1 MGVLRYDKASP
12 LSKPVRLPNGFVRA
26 EGYLTRSGIFVYR
39 DAQGKT
45 VRELRPPQ
53 EVMHA
58 DSLASFGLMPVTNE
72 HPSELL
78 TADNAKQYAVG
89 SVSESVV
96 PEGDKVRAV
105 LMITDASAIEALD
118 AGKSE
123 LSCGYTADVVQ
134 EAGVWQG
141 QPYDAVQRNIRG
153 NHVALV
159 DAGRAG
165 PACAIRMDA
174 AGAAQE
180 IPMGDVMTVQEIPM
194 GDVMIEL
201 GGSQYSVPAEMV
213 AEFVKQVEA
222 KGLKPMMG
230 DAKPDA
236 AQAASAEMAAVK
248 ADAQRKLDALQAR
261 LDGLQSEASAKAL
274 REKIASEIRE
284 DIAVTET
291 AKRFDAQVS
300 ESDSTE
306 VKRRK
311 IIAKIDP
318 SIKLDGK
325 SPEYVGGLLDALVLA
340 RGEQVA
346 ASPRAGTLR
355 LDGKDGNE
363 DPAEAARKEMEDRF
377 ANAHKKGGK

>member
-1 MGVLRYDKASP
+1 MGVLRYDQASP

-26 EGYLTRSGIFVYR
+26 DGYLTRSGIFVYR

-45 VRELRPPQ
+45 IRELRPPE
-53 EVMHA
+53 EVMHP

-134 EAGVWQG
+134 ETGVWQG
-141 QPYDAVQRNIRG
+141 QPYDAIQRNIRG

-165 PACAIRMDA
+165 PACSIRMDA
-174 AGAAQE
+174 AGAA
-180 IPMGDVMTVQEIPM
+180 QEIPM

-274 REKIASEIRE
+274 REKITSEIRE

-346 ASPRAGTLR
+346 ASPRSGSLR
-355 LDGKDGNE
+355 LDGKGGNE

>member
-1 MGVLRYDKASP
+1 MGVLRFDKASP

-45 VRELRPPQ
+45 VRELRPPE

-96 PEGDKVRAV
+96 PEGDKVRAS
-105 LMITDASAIEALD
+105 LMITDAAAIEALD

-123 LSCGYTADVVQ
+123 LSCGYTADVSI
-134 EAGVWQG
+134 ESGVWQG
-141 QPYDAVQRNIRG
+141 QPYDAIQRNIRG

-180 IPMGDVMTVQEIPM
+180 ITMNEVMLEV
-194 GDVMIEL
+194 
-201 GGSQYSVPAEMV
+201 GGAEYSVPADLA
-213 AEFVKQVEA
+213 AELVKMLES
-222 KGLKPMMG
+222 KGLKPVMG
-230 DAKPDA
+230 DVKPA
-236 AQAASAEMAAVK
+236 ASEAQSAEMAAVK
-248 ADAQRKLDALQAR
+248 ADAQRKIDALQAR
-261 LDGLQSEASAKAL
+261 LDVLQSVAAAKNL
-274 REKIASEIRE
+274 RETIAREIRE
-284 DIAVTET
+284 DMAVTEM
-291 AKRFDAQVS
+291 AKRFDAEVS
-300 ESDSTE
+300 ESDTIES
-306 VKRRK
+306 KRRK
-311 IIAKIDP
+311 IVAKLDP

-340 RGEQVA
+340 RGEQAA
-346 ASPRAGTLR
+346 ASPRAGSLK
-355 LDGKDGNE
+355 LDGKDE
-363 DPAEAARKEMEDRF
+363 IADPAEAARNEMLARF
-377 ANAHKKGGK
+377 ANTPHKKEGK

>member
-1 MGVLRYDKASP
+1 VGVLRYDKASP

-141 QPYDAVQRNIRG
+141 QPYDAIQRNIRG

-165 PACAIRMDA
+165 PACSIRMDA
-174 AGAAQE
+174 AGAA
-180 IPMGDVMTVQEIPM
+180 QEIPM

-230 DAKPDA
+230 DAKPAAA

-346 ASPRAGTLR
+346 ASPRSGSLR
-355 LDGKDGNE
+355 LDGKGGNE

>member
-1 MGVLRYDKASP
+1 MGVLRYDQASP

-39 DAQGKT
+39 DAQGRT
-45 VRELRPPQ
+45 VRELRPPE
-53 EVMHA
+53 EVMHP

-78 TADNAKQYAVG
+78 TADNAKEYQVG
-89 SVSESVV
+89 TVSESVV
-96 PEGDKVRAV
+96 AEGDKVRAA
-105 LMITDASAIEALD
+105 LMITDAQAIESLD

-123 LSCGYTADVVQ
+123 LSCGYTADLVQ

-141 QPYDAVQRNIRG
+141 QPYDAIQRNIRG

-165 PACAIRMDA
+165 PACSIRMDA
-174 AGAAQE
+174 AGAA
-180 IPMGDVMTVQEIPM
+180 QEIPM

-274 REKIASEIRE
+274 REKITSEIRE

-346 ASPRAGTLR
+346 ASPRSGSLR
-355 LDGKDGNE
+355 LDGKGGNE

>member
-1 MGVLRYDKASP
+1 MGVLRYDQASP

-39 DAQGKT
+39 DAQGRT
-45 VRELRPPQ
+45 VRELRPPE

-72 HPSELL
+72 HPSDLL

-165 PACAIRMDA
+165 PACSIRMDA
-174 AGAAQE
+174 AGAA
-180 IPMGDVMTVQEIPM
+180 QEIPM

-274 REKIASEIRE
+274 REKITSEIRE

-340 RGEQVA
+340 RGEQIA

-363 DPAEAARKEMEDRF
+363 DPAEAARTEMEDRF

>member
-1 MGVLRYDKASP
+1 MLRYDKASP

-26 EGYLTRSGIFVYR
+26 EGYLTRTGIFIYR
-39 DAQGKT
+39 DAKGNT
-45 VRELRPPQ
+45 VRELRTPD
-53 EVMHA
+53 EVLHPEA
-58 DSLASFGLMPVTNE
+58 LASFALVPVTND
-72 HPSELL
+72 HPPELL
-78 TADNAKQYAVG
+78 TADNAKQYTVG

-96 PEGDKVRAV
+96 ADGDKVRAA
-105 LMITDASAIEALD
+105 LMITDAEAIEALD
-118 AGKSE
+118 TGRSE
-123 LSCGYTADVVQ
+123 LSCGYTADVVA
-134 EAGVWQG
+134 ESGVWEG

-165 PACAIRMDA
+165 PACSIRMDA
-174 AGAAQE
+174 AGAA
-180 IPMGDVMTVQEIPM
+180 QEIPM

-236 AQAASAEMAAVK
+236 AAQAASAEMAAVK
-248 ADAQRKLDALQAR
+248 ADAQRKIDALQAR
-261 LDGLQSEASAKAL
+261 LDGLQSEASAKAQ

-284 DIAVTET
+284 DIAVTEL
-291 AKRFDAQVS
+291 AKRLDAQVS

-340 RGEQVA
+340 RGEHVA

>member
-1 MGVLRYDKASP
+1 MGVLRYDQASP

-39 DAQGKT
+39 DAQGRT
-45 VRELRPPQ
+45 VRELRPPE
-53 EVMHA
+53 EVMHP

-78 TADNAKQYAVG
+78 TADNAKEYQVG
-89 SVSESVV
+89 TVSESVV
-96 PEGDKVRAV
+96 AEGDKVRAA
-105 LMITDASAIEALD
+105 LMITDAQAIEALD

-123 LSCGYTADVVQ
+123 LSCGYTADLVQ

-141 QPYDAVQRNIRG
+141 QPYDAIQRNIRG

-165 PACAIRMDA
+165 PACSIRMDA
-174 AGAAQE
+174 AGAA
-180 IPMGDVMTVQEIPM
+180 QEIPM

-230 DAKPDA
+230 DAAKPAEA

-274 REKIASEIRE
+274 REKITSEIRE

-346 ASPRAGTLR
+346 ASPRSGSLR
-355 LDGKDGNE
+355 LDGKGGNE

>member
-1 MGVLRYDKASP
+1 MLRYDQASP

-39 DAQGKT
+39 DAQGRT
-45 VRELRPPQ
+45 VRELRPPE

-123 LSCGYTADVVQ
+123 LSCGYTADVAI
-134 EAGVWQG
+134 EPGTWRG
-141 QPYDAVQRNIRG
+141 QKYDAVQRNIRG

-180 IPMGDVMTVQEIPM
+180 ITMNEE
-194 GDVMIEL
+194 VMIEL
-201 GGSQYSVPAEMV
+201 GGAQYSVPADLA
-213 AEFVKQVEA
+213 AEWVKMLES
-222 KGLKPMMG
+222 KGLKPVMG

-236 AQAASAEMAAVK
+236 SAEIAAVK
-248 ADAQRKLDALQAR
+248 ADAQRKLDQMQARVDALQSVDASKAMR
-261 LDGLQSEASAKAL
+261 EAIT
-274 REKIASEIRE
+274 REIRE
-284 DIAVTET
+284 ELAVDEL
-291 AKRFDAQVS
+291 AKRFDADVS
-300 ESDSTE
+300 DAKNTTE
-306 VKRRK
+306 KRRK
-311 IIAKIDP
+311 VAAKLVP

-325 SPEYVGGLLDALVLA
+325 SPEYVSALLDVLVTT
-340 RGEQVA
+340 REEQTA
-346 ASPRAGTLR
+346 ASPRTGFRA
-355 LDGKDGNE
+355 DAQDNQ
-363 DPAEAARKEMEDRF
+363 DPAEAARKEMMSRF
-377 ANAHKKGGK
+377 ESAHKGAK

>member
-1 MGVLRYDKASP
+1 VGVLRYDKASP

-45 VRELRPPQ
+45 VRELRPPE

-78 TADNAKQYAVG
+78 TADNTKQFAVG

-134 EAGVWQG
+134 QAGVWQG
-141 QPYDAVQRNIRG
+141 QPYDAIQRNIRG

-165 PACAIRMDA
+165 PACSIRMDA

-180 IPMGDVMTVQEIPM
+180 ILM

-274 REKIASEIRE
+274 REKITSEIRE

-355 LDGKDGNE
+355 LDGKDDNA

>member
-1 MGVLRYDKASP
+1 MGVLRVDKASP

-39 DAQGKT
+39 NAQGKT
-45 VRELRPPQ
+45 VRELRPPE

-165 PACAIRMDA
+165 PTCSIRMDA
-174 AGAAQE
+174 TDVAQE
-180 IPMGDVMTVQEIPM
+180 ITLENVT
-194 GDVMIEL
+194 IEV
-201 GGSQYSVPAEMV
+201 GGAKYSVPAEMA
-213 AEFVKQVEA
+213 AELAKMLA
-222 KGLKPMMG
+222 DKGLKPEMADM
-230 DAKPDA
+230 AKP
-236 AQAASAEMAAVK
+236 AQEEVAAVK
-248 ADAQRKLDALQAR
+248 ADAQRKIDALQAR
-261 LDGLQSEASAKAL
+261 LDGLQSAASAKAL
-274 REKIASEIRE
+274 RETIAQEVRA
-284 DIAVTET
+284 DIAVTEL
-291 AKRFDAQVS
+291 AVRFDAALAA
-300 ESDSTE
+300 SDTLE
-306 VKRRK
+306 EKRRK
-311 IIAKIDP
+311 VVSKIDP
-318 SIKLDGK
+318 SVKLDGK
-325 SPEYVGGLLDALVLA
+325 SPEYVAGLLDALVLA
-340 RGEQVA
+340 RGEQAA
-346 ASPRAGTLR
+346 ASPRAGSLK
-355 LDGKDGNE
+355 LDGKDDNA
-363 DPAEAARKEMEDRF
+363 DPAEAARNEMLNRF
-377 ANAHKKGGK
+377 ATAHKKEGK

>member
-39 DAQGKT
+39 DAQGRT
-45 VRELRPPQ
+45 VRELRPPE

-58 DSLASFGLMPVTNE
+58 DSLASFGMMPVTNE

-89 SVSESVV
+89 SVSESVI
-96 PEGDKVRAV
+96 PDGDKVRAV

-165 PACAIRMDA
+165 PACSIRMDA

-180 IPMGDVMTVQEIPM
+180 IPMGDVK
-194 GDVMIEL
+194 IEL

-213 AEFVKQVEA
+213 AELVKLLEA
-222 KGLKPMMG
+222 KGLKPVMG
-230 DAKPDA
+230 DAAKPADPK
-236 AQAASAEMAAVK
+236 AEMAEVK
-248 ADAQRKLDALQAR
+248 ADAQRKIDALQAR
-261 LDGLQSEASAKAL
+261 LDALQSAASAKTL
-274 REKIASEIRE
+274 RETIAREVRE
-284 DIAVTET
+284 DIAVTEM
-291 AKRFDAQVS
+291 AKRFDVTVA
-300 ESDSTE
+300 ESDTLE
-306 VKRRK
+306 AKQRK
-311 IIAKIDP
+311 VIAKIDP
-318 SIKLDGK
+318 SIKLDGQ
-325 SPEYVGGLLDALVLA
+325 SGVYVAGSYATLMSVHADKA
-340 RGEQVA
+340 A
-346 ASPRAGTLR
+346 ASPRAGSLKF
-355 LDGKDGNE
+355 DGKDDNA

>member
-1 MGVLRYDKASP
+1 MLRYDQASP
-12 LSKPVRLPNGFVRA
+12 LSKPVRLPNGFMRA

-45 VRELRPPQ
+45 IRELRPPE
-53 EVMHA
+53 EVMHP

-72 HPSELL
+72 HPTELL
-78 TADNAKQYAVG
+78 TADNAKEYQVG
-89 SVSESVV
+89 TVSESVV
-96 PEGDKVRAV
+96 AEGDKVRAA
-105 LMITDASAIEALD
+105 LMITDAQAIEALD

-123 LSCGYTADVVQ
+123 LSCGYTADLVQ

-141 QPYDAVQRNIRG
+141 QPYDAIQRNIRG

-165 PACAIRMDA
+165 PACSIRMDA
-174 AGAAQE
+174 AGAA
-180 IPMGDVMTVQEIPM
+180 QEIPM

-230 DAKPDA
+230 DAAKPAEA

-340 RGEQVA
+340 RGEQIA